1 MFFSFFLFL
10 CQLHCG
16 FQRNLNFGTNFVFKK
31 TTKKT
36 FPTLKQTVKVEI
48 SLEIACTSLQ
58 SGIYLNMHELKQQT
72 IFNLRGNVRWR
83 K

>member
-1 MFFSFFLFL
+1 MI
-10 CQLHCG
+10 
-16 FQRNLNFGTNFVFKK
+16 FK
-31 TTKKT
+31 KKT

-48 SLEIACTSLQ
+48 SLEIAFTSLQ

-72 IFNLRGNVRWR
+72 IFNLRGDVRWR